1 MNTIDPTNIRCLDS
15 AHGDNW
21 SAYNGDSVDVLR
33 QFPDRCIDLMVY
45 SPPFSDVFVYSDSER
60 DMGNARN
67 HAEFE
72 AHYGYLVDELFRLMR
87 PGRIV
92 AVHCKAIP
100 YVLYKHNRRGLFDL
114 PGVVIR
120 AHERAGFE
128 YHSEVCI
135 WKDPVVEMQRTKANG
150 LLHMQLLKDSAKSRQ
165 GLPDKLII
173 LRKPDDDGDY
183 RRAHAAAL
191 ACQDADLAQ
200 KYADAIR
207 DAGGDVVP
215 VAHPPATFPVDLWQQ
230 WASPV
235 WMDIDQGDTLN
246 RAEARESDD
255 EKHICPLQL
264 DVIERVV
271 TLWSN
276 PGEVVLTP
284 FGGIGSEPVMSL
296 RCGRKAVAVELKPA
310 YFGVQVK
317 NLKAEESVKQ
327 LRMFHPIDVA
337 DRNAPT
343 PRYAAPVTVD
353 PDAP

>member
-1 MNTIDPTNIRCLDS
+1 MNTINPNAIRCL
-15 AHGDNW
+15 AAEHGTNW

-33 QFPDRCIDLMVY
+33 QFPDRCVDLMVY

-60 DMGNARN
+60 DMGNARS

-72 AHYGYLVDELFRLMR
+72 VHYGYLVDELFRLLR

-165 GLPDKLII
+165 GLPDKII
-173 LRKPDDDGDY
+173 VLRKPAEDGADDEPI
-183 RRAHAAAL
+183 AHKP
-191 ACQDADLAQ
+191 DA
-200 KYADAIR
+200 
-207 DAGGDVVP
+207 
-215 VAHPPATFPVDLWQQ
+215 FPVDMWQQ

-235 WMDIDQGDTLN
+235 WMDIDQSDTLN

-264 DVIERVV
+264 DVIERLV

-276 PGEVVLTP
+276 PGDVVLTP
-284 FGGIGSEPVMSL
+284 FGGIGSEPVVSL
-296 RCGRKAVAVELKPA
+296 RLNRKAVAVELKPA

-317 NLKAEESVKQ
+317 NLREAE
-327 LRMFHPIDVA
+327 
-337 DRNAPT
+337 
-343 PRYAAPVTVD
+343 TVRQTSLFGS
-353 PDAP
+353 

>member
-15 AHGDNW
+15 AHGENW

-173 LRKPDDDGDY
+173 LRKPSEDGDDD
-183 RRAHAAAL
+183 A
-191 ACQDADLAQ
+191 
-200 KYADAIR
+200 
-207 DAGGDVVP
+207 P
-215 VAHPPATFPVDLWQQ
+215 VAHSPAAFPVDLWQQ

-235 WMDIDQGDTLN
+235 WMDIDQGNTLN

-276 PGEVVLTP
+276 PGDVVLTP
-284 FGGIGSEPVMSL
+284 FGGIGSEPVVSL

-317 NLKAEESVKQ
+317 NLRAEESVKQ
-327 LRMFHPIDVA
+327 TKLF
-337 DRNAPT
+337 
-343 PRYAAPVTVD
+343 
-353 PDAP
+353 